1 MPIVPNQPDE
11 RLRREFPLFQ
21 QRDFEVLLNQ
31 AAWPIGI
38 PLDLPEE
45 LWKRLCASSV
55 SYQLGNQSVD
65 YYKKRFLEQNSYVQ
79 GPHQRLDRHIQT
91 TVLSAVKQRLNTI
104 QRSVRARQQAGK
116 AGRLGE
122 VIGDGTLARSHY
134 SIQCAFSC
142 ANKGALYESLAI
154 IRMILEQ
161 LAWVCAI
168 NEFEDSNLII
178 TQSATK
184 SLGELKRY
192 YVTSGEF
199 YGWLSS
205 HAHWKYDAHIKAFNF
220 SADEFGTMLASC
232 RFKIIAFA
240 ALIVFYDIL
249 IATLDAIRQHALYA
263 DNSIMVNEIGGRP
276 AREIMDSVREIAP
289 DEEDIFQLAKFLR

>member
-1 MPIVPNQPDE
+1 MSIIPDQPDE
-11 RLRREFPLFQ
+11 RLQREFPLFQ
-21 QRDFEVLLNQ
+21 QRDFEVLLNH

-65 YYKKRFLEQNSYVQ
+65 YYKKHFLEQHCYVQ
-79 GPHQRLDRHIQT
+79 GPHQRLDRHIQS
-91 TVLSAVKQRLNTI
+91 TVLGAIEKRLDTI
-104 QRSVRARQQAGK
+104 RAGVEARQQANE
-116 AGRLGE
+116 AGPLGE
-122 VIGDGTLARSHY
+122 VIGDCTLARSHY

-168 NEFEDSNLII
+168 NEFEDSDSII
-178 TQSATK
+178 AQSATK
-184 SLGELKRY
+184 SLGELKKY
-192 YVTSGEF
+192 YATSGDF

-205 HAHWKYDAHIKAFNF
+205 HAHWKYDAHIKSFDF
-220 SADEFGTMLASC
+220 SADVFKTILASG
-232 RFKIIAFA
+232 RFKTIAFA
-240 ALIVFYDIL
+240 ALTVFYDIFTT
-249 IATLDAIRQHALYA
+249 TLDAIRQHAFYA
-263 DNSIMVNEIGGRP
+263 DSSIMVNEIGGRP
-276 AREIMDSVREIAP
+276 ARKIMDAIREIAP
-289 DEEDIFQLAKFLR
+289 DEEEISQLAKFLR